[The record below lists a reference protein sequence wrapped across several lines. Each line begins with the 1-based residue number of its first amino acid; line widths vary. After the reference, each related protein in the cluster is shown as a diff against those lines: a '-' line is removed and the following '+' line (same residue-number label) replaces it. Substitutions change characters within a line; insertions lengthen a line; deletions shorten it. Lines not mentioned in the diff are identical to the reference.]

1 MQATTQLLH
10 SIPVDPLTG
19 AISVPIYQ
27 TSTFV
32 QEAPGVNKGYDYSRT
47 GNPTRAT
54 LENLVAQLEGGSTGA
69 AFSSGL
75 AAIDAVLKLLQAG
88 DEIVAV
94 DDIYGGAF
102 RLFEQ
107 VYKRFGITV
116 HYVDSSQPGIVF
128 NALTPRTKLIWI
140 ETPTNPTLK
149 ITDIRAIAKIARAHK
164 YEGPGKDGGGH
175 GVGSGDHASGGHGV
189 DGGSHSSDGHGVS
202 GEGQAGVVEPILG
215 SKCLLCVDNTFASPA
230 LQQPLALGADI
241 VVHSGTKYL
250 GGHSDLIAG
259 LVVTADAR
267 LGQQIK
273 FLQNAGGAVL
283 GPFDSWLLIRG
294 IETLHLRVR
303 QHCASA
309 RAIAAFLEQHPAV
322 DKVYYPGLPTHPGHA
337 VAAGQSKG
345 FGGIVSFSL
354 KDDRQEAAT
363 ALVTSTNLF
372 RLAESL
378 GGIKSLVS
386 HPAQMTHKTIPADR
400 RRAAGVADSL
410 IRLSAGLE
418 DTEDLID
425 DLRQALDRLTEATG
439 TATDLGSTADFSPTA
454 DFGTTTTKTKKV
466 NHQILSI

>member
-1 MQATTQLLH
+1 MQATTQLIH

-32 QEAPGVNKGYDYSRT
+32 QEAPGVNKGYDYARS

-54 LENLVAQLEGGSTGA
+54 LESLVAQLEGGSTGL
-69 AFSSGL
+69 AFASGL
-75 AAIDAVLKLLQAG
+75 AAIDAVLKLLQTG
-88 DEIVAV
+88 DEVIAV

-107 VYKRFGITV
+107 VYKKFGISVT
-116 HYVDSSQPGIVF
+116 YVDTSNKDAVVAAI
-128 NALTPRTKLIWI
+128 TPKTKLIWI

-149 ITDIRAIAKIARAHK
+149 ITDIKAIAKIARAN
-164 YEGPGKDGGGH
+164 G
-175 GVGSGDHASGGHGV
+175 
-189 DGGSHSSDGHGVS
+189 
-202 GEGQAGVVEPILG
+202 
-215 SKCLLCVDNTFASPA
+215 CLLCVDNTFASPA
-230 LQQPLALGADI
+230 LQKPLSLGADL

-259 LVVTADAR
+259 LVVAADPE
-267 LGQQIK
+267 LGQKVK
-273 FLQNAGGAVL
+273 FLQNASGAIL

-322 DKVYYPGLPTHPGHA
+322 NKVYYPGLVTHPGHA
-337 VAAGQSKG
+337 IAAAQAKG

-354 KDDRQEAAT
+354 KQDTQEAAT
-363 ALVTSTNLF
+363 ALVTSTDLF
-372 RLAESL
+372 KLAESL

-386 HPAQMTHKTIPADR
+386 HPATMTHKTIPAEKR
-400 RRAAGVADSL
+400 KAAGVTDSL
-410 IRLSAGLE
+410 IRLSTGLE
-418 DTEDLID
+418 DAEDLIA
-425 DLRQALDRLTEATG
+425 DLRQALDRLTVAGKVRKEAKS
-439 TATDLGSTADFSPTA
+439 L
-454 DFGTTTTKTKKV
+454 
-466 NHQILSI
+466 ILN